1 VKNIFPEERLLTI
14 VSLENIFTETLQGDA
29 IDSPA
34 RFRGIMKAFTFTDA
48 AP

>member
-1 VKNIFPEERLLTI
+1 MF
-14 VSLENIFTETLQGDA
+14 SLENLFTEILHGDA
-29 IDSPA
+29 ADSPA

>member
-1 VKNIFPEERLLTI
+1 MK
-14 VSLENIFTETLQGDA
+14 TLRGDA
-29 IDSPA
+29 IASPA

>member
-1 VKNIFPEERLLTI
+1 MLKVL
-14 VSLENIFTETLQGDA
+14 LQGDA
-29 IDSPA
+29 ADSPA